1 MIKKNWLNK
10 LVEKYKKLWDEEDE
24 ELKKQ
29 PKHYDNKRRKFG
41 QEKMWLGFKQMYSLF
56 QSCCYK

>member
-29 PKHYDNKRRKFG
+29 PKHYDN
-41 QEKMWLGFKQMYSLF
+41 
-56 QSCCYK
+56 

>member
-24 ELKKQ
+24 ELKQQ
-29 PKHYDNKRRKFG
+29 PKHYDNKLRKFG
-41 QEKMWLGFKQMYSLF
+41 QEKMWLGFKQMYSL
-56 QSCCYK
+56 